1 MRVRNSFLMCFAAVL
16 LVLFSTTSSA
26 SNFSYS
32 YLGFNLGKLTPDEDI
47 IFLGE
52 VYEEFGTFS
61 LDSGYQ
67 FNPNLALFISSAA
80 AANEGPTT
88 ELSTSSFSLGL
99 MFPIAVSERL
109 DIVPG
114 VGFVNSE
121 VEGCL
126 SGLCRAED
134 ESGAAFG
141 LLLRG
146 WAVDDSLE
154 INAQV
159 QGSTL
164 DDSETFVGLGGAL
177 WWAKRHSARLD
188 FGSQKSQ
195 RQFSIGYRYTWR

>member
-1 MRVRNSFLMCFAAVL
+1 MKIKNAFLMLCGAVSLMFFSAAA
-16 LVLFSTTSSA
+16 SA

-47 IFLGE
+47 VFLGE

-61 LDSGYQ
+61 LTSGYQ
-67 FNPNLALFISSAA
+67 FNPNMALFISSSA

-99 MFPIAVSERL
+99 MFPVAVGEYL

-114 VGFVNSE
+114 VGFVNAE
-121 VEGCL
+121 VEGC
-126 SGLCRAED
+126 SGGLCASDD

-141 LLLRG
+141 LSLRG
-146 WAVDDSLE
+146 WAVAEVLE
-154 INAQV
+154 VSAQI